1 MQPGDGLIAAAYRH
15 RMSRRLTRS
24 CTLMSS
30 RRTSR
35 VARMAGSPL
44 HGAELYRAAKTA
56 GYLYQAHLRA
66 LVTERLGLEW
76 GEVRN
81 GAAELAAFE
90 RPVVEHFSQR
100 RHEMLREAEQGG
112 IGLGSKSAAE
122 HAALATRERK
132 QYGLETHT
140 WREEIRARAGE
151 QGLDAGRVLE
161 LLRAGHDRLLRG
173 LARRGGVDEQALGAR
188 LTGAGGLTE
197 RSNTFD
203 ERAVLQEFA
212 AGGGRGRAGG

>member
-1 MQPGDGLIAAAYRH
+1 
-15 RMSRRLTRS
+15 
-24 CTLMSS
+24 
-30 RRTSR
+30 
-35 VARMAGSPL
+35 
-44 HGAELYRAAKTA
+44 
-56 GYLYQAHLRA
+56 
-66 LVTERLGLEW
+66 
-76 GEVRN
+76 
-81 GAAELAAFE
+81 
-90 RPVVEHFSQR
+90 VVEHFSQR
-100 RHEMLREAEQGG
+100 RHEMLREAQEGG

-140 WREEIRARAGE
+140 WREEVRARAGE
-151 QGLDAGRVLE
+151 QGLDAGRIGEILQTGKE
-161 LLRAGHDRLLRG
+161 RLARG

-212 AGGGRGRAGG
+212 AASGAGALVDEVRAQAARFAERPDVIGTRRGEMTTAELVAVERRLIAAAVGRAGEGAGIVDPSLAERAINAADRPLTAEQAAAVGAVTGSGTE